1 MRNFTQKR
9 VVSTLAKCNGLEQKT
24 QVRMSTSL
32 DEIIEIRLL
41 FPFWRIGYA
50 LYARLDAFLFE
61 REILLDM
68 CYSCYILFG

>member
-1 MRNFTQKR
+1 
-9 VVSTLAKCNGLEQKT
+9 
-24 QVRMSTSL
+24 MSTSL